1 MKLNPNEKNA
11 FEAIW
16 QLVRLTN
23 LKITATSLKN
33 ALLQH
38 PNFPTFVAISDV
50 LHDFNVPNL
59 ATRLTPDH
67 LHEIPLPAI
76 AHFEGGGGTF
86 ITITKIKDD
95 TIEWTHDKV
104 GIKKESIADFLHH
117 WQGTTL
123 LIEPHATS
131 GEVNYKENRKQ
142 EIIESLRFPFIITGL
157 LTCFGLL
164 LYQVTKQYSITDNW
178 QYYALL
184 LTKTLGLVVSVMLV
198 WYSIDSNNSFLR
210 SVCQLNNKTN
220 CNNIL
225 NSKVAIIFGWLTWSE
240 IGLFYFAGGFLTLLF
255 TPPLVAWG
263 LLGGL
268 GIYTIWSIY
277 YQAFI
282 AKEWCPLCVTI
293 QVLIWIEFFI
303 FLKMGFTQNSF
314 SGINWHSILSSLFG
328 VWGIFPILWVFI
340 KKPLQKSLQTDT
352 IYREFQKLKFD
363 PDYIQALMSKEVFLP
378 PIFEGMKT
386 IEMGNPAAEN
396 TVILVLN
403 PMCNF
408 CKEHFND
415 GVSLILNS
423 SNIKINLIFFVPPY
437 QNDLSNLV
445 TQYILGFDNNERA
458 IDLTNYWFSQK
469 KLDLNKFIFINSEQS
484 NKLEGQKQVNFHR
497 RWVNL
502 SESNVSPTIYLNN
515 VRIPSHYSVADLGKI
530 LKLTHHNNFLN
541 PI

>member
-38 PNFPTFVAISDV
+38 PNFPTFVAFSDV

-59 ATRLTPDH
+59 ATRLTPDR

-86 ITITKIKDD
+86 ITITKIIDD
-95 TIEWTHDKV
+95 TIEWTHDEI
-104 GIKKESIADFLHH
+104 GIKKESITSFLHH

-123 LIEPHATS
+123 LIEPNETS
-131 GEVNYKENRKQ
+131 GEVNYKEKRKQ

-225 NSKVAIIFGWLTWSE
+225 NSKAARIFGWLTWSE
-240 IGLFYFAGGFLTLLF
+240 VGLFYFAGGFLTLLF
-255 TPPLVAWG
+255 FPKFPLWS
-263 LLGGL
+263 LGSL
-268 GIYTIWSIY
+268 GVLALPYTIWSIY

-293 QVLIWIEFFI
+293 QVLIWVEFFI
-303 FLKMGFTQNSF
+303 FLKMGFTSPILFFNSPI
-314 SGINWHSILSSLFG
+314 GG
-328 VWGIFPILWVFI
+328 WGAVFAFVLTPILWAFI
-340 KKPLQKSLQTDT
+340 KKPIQKSLRIDT

-363 PDYIQALMSKEVFLP
+363 PDYIQALMGKEVFLP

-396 TVILVLN
+396 SLILVLS
-403 PMCNF
+403 PVCAS
-408 CKEHFND
+408 CRQTYHI
-415 GVSLILNS
+415 V
-423 SNIKINLIFFVPPY
+423 
-437 QNDLSNLV
+437 
-445 TQYILGFDNNERA
+445 
-458 IDLTNYWFSQK
+458 K
-469 KLDLNKFIFINSEQS
+469 KL
-484 NKLEGQKQVNFHR
+484 LEIEDTIKVQIILAASLARNDNAGQISR
-497 RWVNL
+497 RILSQENL
-502 SESNVSPTIYLNN
+502 SEALREWFADESKNVKKWIKRTQIIEENEEGYKQTAFYLRWLELAGVTEAPVTFLNN
-515 VRIPSHYSVADLGKI
+515 IEIPKYYNTTEIIKLLSLQSKI
-530 LKLTHHNNFLN
+530 GFRNQ
-541 PI
+541 

>member
-38 PNFPTFVAISDV
+38 PNFPTFVAFSDV

-59 ATRLTPDH
+59 ATRLTPDR

-86 ITITKIKDD
+86 ITITKIIDD

-123 LIEPHATS
+123 LIEPNETS

-142 EIIESLRFPFIITGL
+142 EIFESLRMPFIITGI

-164 LYQVTKQYSITDNW
+164 FYQVTKQYSIIENW

-184 LTKTLGLVVSVMLV
+184 FTKTIGLVVSVMLV
-198 WYSIDSNNSFLR
+198 WYSIDNNNSFLR
-210 SVCQLNNKTN
+210 SVCQLNNRTN

-225 NSKVAIIFGWLTWSE
+225 NSKAARIFGWLTWSE
-240 IGLFYFAGGFLTLLF
+240 VGLFYFAGGFLTLLSPP
-255 TPPLVAWG
+255 TPD
-263 LLGGL
+263 GGVKML
-268 GIYTIWSIY
+268 FIFGILALPYTFWSIY

-293 QVLIWIEFFI
+293 QVLIWVEFFI
-303 FLKMGFTQNSF
+303 FLKMGFTSPISFFNSPI
-314 SGINWHSILSSLFG
+314 GG
-328 VWGIFPILWVFI
+328 WGAVFAFVLTPIIWAFI
-340 KKPLQKSLQTDT
+340 KKPMQKSLRTDT

-363 PDYIQALMSKEVFLP
+363 PDYIQSLMSKEVFLP

-386 IEMGNPAAEN
+386 IEMGNSKAEN
-396 TVILVLN
+396 TLVLALSPYCSACRIAYYQAKVLIEQN
-403 PMCNF
+403 NNF
-408 CKEHFND
+408 KI
-415 GVSLILNS
+415 SIILASSFTDNS
-423 SNIKINLIFFVPPY
+423 
-437 QNDLSNLV
+437 
-445 TQYILGFDNNERA
+445 
-458 IDLTNYWFSQK
+458 
-469 KLDLNKFIFINSEQS
+469 
-484 NKLEGQKQVNFHR
+484 
-497 RWVNL
+497 
-502 SESNVSPTIYLNN
+502 
-515 VRIPSHYSVADLGKI
+515 GKI
-530 LKLTHHNNFLN
+530 SAIILSQPNENTLVLLDDWFKNGNKWIVRDIQNEGKNQVGTHLRWLEMAGITEVPIVFLN
-541 PI
+541 DVKMPKHYVISEIPKLLQVGFANQQ